1 MQTASGTFGH
11 LLPCHRLIQA
21 EPRHIASPTL
31 ANHRKLVRSERTHF
45 GQSQQSWWC
54 ARAQQQAGHANKR
67 RRLTVHAAAEQVH
80 ATTKEAEVLHALSQ
94 IIDPDFGM
102 DIVQCGFVKD
112 LSINQQSGHVKFRLE
127 LTTPACPIKDEFERK
142 ALSMV
147 GAISWVKHVDVKM
160 DAVPPRPIQSE
171 TDRPQGLKSVAH
183 VIAVSSCKGGVGK
196 STTAVN
202 LAYTLAQM
210 GAKVGIFDADIY
222 GPSLPTM
229 VRPDPPVLQMD
240 PETKAIRP
248 PEFEGVKVVS
258 FGFAGQGSAIMR
270 GPMVSGVTTQLLQTT
285 DWGKLDYLVVDFPP
299 GTGDIQ
305 LTLCQSV
312 AFSAAVI
319 VTTPQKL
326 AFIDVAKGIRMF
338 ARLAVPCVAVVENMS
353 YFEVDGVRHLPFG
366 AGSGDRIVQDFG
378 LPNLVR
384 FPIVADLSAAGDG
397 GKPLVVAD
405 PMGAVAQQFMT
416 LGAAVVQEVAKLKLK
431 PRNSVRYDA
440 ERHAIVVDLEGS
452 NFLLDP
458 ANVRRNDTSA
468 ASINEWTGERLSKS
482 ENVSNDIK
490 PDTIA
495 PLGNYA
501 VQILWQDGFNQVAP
515 FDLLDSLERLTVD
528 EIKPMQQDIP
538 KPPVQEED
546 PTSAQKILSMAGSRN
561 H

>member
-1 MQTASGTFGH
+1 MQMVSNACGH
-11 LLPCHRLIQA
+11 LGLGPRLDQA
-21 EPRHIASPTL
+21 ECRHTPSAVL
-31 ANHRKLVRSERTHF
+31 LHHHQVLRSEGRRLLRNTHLKSSTLETH
-45 GQSQQSWWC
+45 QNLCHSS
-54 ARAQQQAGHANKR
+54 KR
-67 RRLTVHAAAEQVH
+67 RKVVAYAEASEVHASS
-80 ATTKEAEVLHALSQ
+80 KEAEVLQALSQ

-112 LSINQQSGHVKFRLE
+112 LNINQQSGHVRFRLE

-142 ALSMV
+142 AHSVVMAL
-147 GAISWVKHVDVKM
+147 SWVQQVDVKM
-160 DAVPPRPIQSE
+160 DAVPPRPIHSE
-171 TDRPQGLKSVAH
+171 QDRPQGLRNVAH

-210 GAKVGIFDADIY
+210 GARVGILDADIY

-229 VRPDPPVLQMD
+229 
-240 PETKAIRP
+240 
-248 PEFEGVKVVS
+248 FEGVKVVS

-270 GPMVSGVTTQLLQTT
+270 GPMVSGVVTQLLTTT
-285 DWGKLDYLVVDFPP
+285 DWGELDYLVVDFPP

-366 AGSGDRIVQDFG
+366 AGSGDRIVRDFG
-378 LPNLVR
+378 LPNLIR

-397 GKPLVVAD
+397 GRPLVVAD

-416 LGAAVVQEVAKLKLK
+416 LGAAVVQEVAKLKLN

-440 ERHAIVVDLEGS
+440 ERHALVIDLEGR

-458 ANVRRNDTSA
+458 AHVRRNDTSA
-468 ASINEWTGERLSKS
+468 ASINEWTGEKLNRSDNIS
-482 ENVSNDIK
+482 DDIQ

-515 FDLLDSLERLTVD
+515 FDLLDSLEQLDLD
-528 EIKPMQQDIP
+528 ERQIRHGVST
-538 KPPVQEED
+538 PPVVEEA
-546 PTSAQKILSMAGSRN
+546 SSAAQKILSMAGSSKQ
-561 H
+561 

>member
-1 MQTASGTFGH
+1 MASHCGH
-11 LLPCHRLIQA
+11 VKLGPQLVQVACRHVPSAALIKHRQSTLCDRFRLPQR
-21 EPRHIASPTL
+21 
-31 ANHRKLVRSERTHF
+31 
-45 GQSQQSWWC
+45 QQSWS
-54 ARAQQQAGHANKR
+54 AGGCMHQSSLSNKR
-67 RRLTVHAAAEQVH
+67 RKLTVHAEGSQEH
-80 ATTKEAEVLHALSQ
+80 ASSREAEVLQALSQ

-112 LSINQQSGHVKFRLE
+112 LSINNQSGHVKFRLE

-142 ALSMV
+142 AHSVVAALE
-147 GAISWVKHVDVKM
+147 WVEGVEVTM
-160 DAVPPRPIQSE
+160 DAVPPRPIRSE
-171 TDRPQGLKSVAH
+171 QDRPQGLRSVAH

-210 GAKVGIFDADIY
+210 GAKVGILDADIY

-229 VRPDPPVLQMD
+229 VKPDPPVLQMD
-240 PETKAIRP
+240 PETRAIRP

-270 GPMVSGVTTQLLQTT
+270 GPMVSGVVTQLLTTT
-285 DWGKLDYLVVDFPP
+285 DWGELDYLVVDFPP

-366 AGSGDRIVQDFG
+366 AGSGDRIVRDFG

-384 FPIVADLSAAGDG
+384 FPIIADLSAAGDG
-397 GKPLVVAD
+397 GRPLVVSD
-405 PMGAVAQQFMT
+405 PLGAVAQQFMV

-440 ERHAIVVDLEGS
+440 GRQALVVDLEGH
-452 NFLLDP
+452 NFLLHP
-458 ANVRRNDTSA
+458 ALVRRNDTSA
-468 ASINEWTGERLSKS
+468 ASIDEWTGEKLSKS
-482 ENVSNDIK
+482 DNVPDDIQ
-490 PDTIA
+490 PDTVA

-515 FDLLDSLERLTVD
+515 FDLLNSLERMHEDSWQQPMLQAQP
-528 EIKPMQQDIP
+528 EIASTTAAQQ
-538 KPPVQEED
+538 
-546 PTSAQKILSMAGSRN
+546 ILSMAGRQ
-561 H
+561 